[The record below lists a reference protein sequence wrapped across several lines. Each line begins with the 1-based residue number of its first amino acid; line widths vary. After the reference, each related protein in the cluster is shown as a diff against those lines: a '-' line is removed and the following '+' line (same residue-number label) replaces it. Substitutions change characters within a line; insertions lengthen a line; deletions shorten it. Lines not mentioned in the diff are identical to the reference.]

1 MQKYKP
7 RGATEMYSVVEY
19 DIGVSWRIYVVLAN
33 LALLMKIIDSSLF
46 NMEG

>member
-33 LALLMKIIDSSLF
+33 LLMKIIDSSLF